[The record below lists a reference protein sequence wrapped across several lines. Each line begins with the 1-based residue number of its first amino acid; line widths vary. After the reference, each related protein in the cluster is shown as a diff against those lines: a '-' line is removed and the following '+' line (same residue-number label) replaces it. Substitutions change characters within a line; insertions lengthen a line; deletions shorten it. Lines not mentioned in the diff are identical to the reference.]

1 MSYPWIMTKELQQRR
16 PTGHWVQTERA
27 AHEAWASLIG
37 RKPKAAELMHHLVAR
52 MGHQNAV
59 VVPQKVLGKIMN
71 CSVDT
76 VQRAL
81 KVLEAERWI
90 QIVRIGKGKEAAY
103 VINDRVAWGQ
113 ARDQLRLSMFSATV
127 IADVEDQDPLSLST
141 DPLQRIPSLFPG
153 ETAIP
158 HGPGDTPPSQPIL
171 EGMEPSLV
179 RDPRTLDW
187 VNGQADKE

>member
-1 MSYPWIMTKELQQRR
+1 
-16 PTGHWVQTERA
+16 
-27 AHEAWASLIG
+27 
-37 RKPKAAELMHHLVAR
+37 MHHLVAR

-113 ARDQLRLSMFSATV
+113 ARDQLRLSMFSAT
-127 IADVEDQDPLSLST
+127 
-141 DPLQRIPSLFPG
+141 
-153 ETAIP
+153 
-158 HGPGDTPPSQPIL
+158 
-171 EGMEPSLV
+171 
-179 RDPRTLDW
+179 
-187 VNGQADKE
+187 

>member
-1 MSYPWIMTKELQQRR
+1 MTKELKTRTS

-27 AHEAWASLIG
+27 AHEAWANLIG
-37 RKPKAAELMHHLVAR
+37 RKPNAARLLHILVAR
-52 MGHQNAV
+52 MEHLNAV
-59 VVPQKVLGKIMN
+59 VAPQKVLSKLMG

-113 ARDQLRLSMFSATV
+113 ARDALRLSMFSAVV
-127 IADVEDQDPLSLST
+127 IADAEDQDPLALSLE
-141 DPLQRIPSLFPG
+141 PLQRIPSLYPG
-153 ETAIP
+153 ERAIP
-158 HGPGDTPPSQPIL
+158 HGPGAAPPSQAIL
-171 EGMEPSLV
+171 EGMEPSFL
-179 RDPRTLDW
+179 RESPDS
-187 VNGQADKE
+187 E